1 VATLVHPPEKIYGL
15 VAHILTQ
22 TAGWKRKGRLII
34 NAALGKQCRE
44 QARAHRS
51 LNKRV
56 RFAQDPHGTVCTER
70 ERERGR
76 FAMFKQLVE
85 SGSHRADLA
94 RRGSF
99 FVGTLACYL
108 LLLVTTG
115 VASVYT
121 YNAQLDN
128 QNLELVALVTPAP
141 LPAQPQA
148 DTPHAASAPQRA
160 NIIERTALIDR
171 LDSGLKP
178 PDTVSVKPNNVPE
191 MPKYGTV
198 LLSNRNSGDAI
209 GGGPVSV
216 PGTDRVGTTGQPRVV
231 TDEGP
236 DVAPP
241 VKAAPT
247 PTPAPK
253 QIALPSSIISSKAIY
268 KPVPVYPVIAK
279 QAHAFGVVTVE
290 ILVDEQG
297 RVVSAQAT
305 SGHPL
310 LREAARQ
317 AALQARFTPTQLNG
331 QPVKV
336 SGVINY
342 NFVLQ

>member
-1 VATLVHPPEKIYGL
+1 
-15 VAHILTQ
+15 
-22 TAGWKRKGRLII
+22 
-34 NAALGKQCRE
+34 
-44 QARAHRS
+44 
-51 LNKRV
+51 
-56 RFAQDPHGTVCTER
+56 
-70 ERERGR
+70 
-76 FAMFKQLVE
+76 MFKQLVE

-94 RRGSF
+94 RRSSF

-128 QNLELVALVTPAP
+128 QNLELVALVAPAP
-141 LPAQPQA
+141 LPAETHA
-148 DTPHAASAPQRA
+148 DTPHPASAPQRN
-160 NIIERTALIDR
+160 NIVERTTLIDR
-171 LDSGLKP
+171 LDSSFKT
-178 PDTVSVKPNNVPE
+178 PDIVAVKPGNVPE
-191 MPKYGTV
+191 MPKYGTA
-198 LLSNRNSGDAI
+198 LLGNRNSGDEVI
-209 GGGPVSV
+209 GGGPVSI
-216 PGTDRVGTTGQPRVV
+216 PGAARIGVTGGAPRVV
-231 TDEGP
+231 TDEGT

-241 VKAAPT
+241 VKAAP
-247 PTPAPK
+247 PPPVPK

-268 KPVPVYPVIAK
+268 KPVPIYPIIAK
-279 QAHAFGVVTVE
+279 QARAAGVVTVE

-297 RVVSAQAT
+297 RVISAQAT
-305 SGHPL
+305 GGPPL
-310 LREAARQ
+310 LREAARL

>member
-1 VATLVHPPEKIYGL
+1 
-15 VAHILTQ
+15 
-22 TAGWKRKGRLII
+22 
-34 NAALGKQCRE
+34 
-44 QARAHRS
+44 
-51 LNKRV
+51 
-56 RFAQDPHGTVCTER
+56 
-70 ERERGR
+70 
-76 FAMFKQLVE
+76 MFKQLVE

-99 FVGTLACYL
+99 FVGTLACYM
-108 LLLVTTG
+108 LLLVMTG

-141 LPAQPQA
+141 LPAAPHA
-148 DTPHAASAPQRA
+148 DTPHPASAPQRS
-160 NIIERTALIDR
+160 NVIERTELVDR
-171 LDSGLKP
+171 LDRSFKTP
-178 PDTVSVKPNNVPE
+178 ETVAVKPGSVPE
-191 MPKYGTV
+191 MPKSGIV
-198 LLSNRNSGDAI
+198 LLSNRNSGAEVL
-209 GGGPVSV
+209 GGGPVNV
-216 PGTDRVGTTGQPRVV
+216 PGTARGGGPGEPRVV

-247 PTPAPK
+247 PTPVPK
-253 QIALPSSIISSKAIY
+253 QIRLATSIISSKAIS
-268 KPVPVYPVIAK
+268 KPVPVYPIIAR
-279 QAHAFGVVTVE
+279 QAHASGVVTVE

-297 RVVSAQAT
+297 RVLSAQAT

-336 SGVINY
+336 SGMINY